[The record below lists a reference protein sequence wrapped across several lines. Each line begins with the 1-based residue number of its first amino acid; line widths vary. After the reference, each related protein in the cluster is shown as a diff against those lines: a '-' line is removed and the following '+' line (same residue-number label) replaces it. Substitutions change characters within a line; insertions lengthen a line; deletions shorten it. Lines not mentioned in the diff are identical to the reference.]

1 MANYITCIRIVLSAA
16 LLFCPAL
23 SPAFYALYLA
33 AGFSD
38 MIDGAVARNTGTVS
52 ELGSRLDTI
61 ADVVFTAVC
70 LIRLLPVL
78 DVPAWLFAWISVI
91 ALIKLLNI
99 AIGYARQKKLV
110 AVHSVINKVA
120 GALLFLFPL
129 TLAWI
134 DLKYSAAVVCAVATI
149 AAFYE
154 GYLIQTEGTD
164 EKDITSRSMR

>member
-1 MANYITCIRIVLSAA
+1 MANFITCIRIVLSAA

-38 MIDGAVARNTGTVS
+38 MIDGAVARKIGTVS

-78 DVPAWLFAWISVI
+78 EVPAWLYVWISVI
-91 ALIKLLNI
+91 VVIKLLNI
-99 AIGYARQKKLV
+99 AMGYLKQKQFS
-110 AVHSVINKVA
+110 AVHSVVNKVT

-129 TLAWI
+129 TLTWI
-134 DLKYSAAVVCAVATI
+134 DLRYSAAVVCAVATT
-149 AAFYE
+149 AAVYE
-154 GYLIQTEGTD
+154 GYLIYTGRTA
-164 EKDITSRSMR
+164 